1 MDSASAAKPKKQRKK
16 GRVKQFFKEIWGEVK
31 KLSWL
36 SKKDLVNYVLA
47 VLAFILIMAVIIY
60 ACDLVFGQG
69 MTLLG
74 NL

>member
-69 MTLLG
+69 MRLLG